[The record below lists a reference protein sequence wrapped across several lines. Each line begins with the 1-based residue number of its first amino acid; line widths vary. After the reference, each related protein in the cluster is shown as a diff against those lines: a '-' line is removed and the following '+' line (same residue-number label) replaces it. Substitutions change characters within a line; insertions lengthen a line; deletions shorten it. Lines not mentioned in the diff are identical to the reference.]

1 MSIKLQPIDLRT
13 QGWQPT
19 TKELTNVEN
28 GLTNLEKV
36 LVTPIDALT
45 TVDLKGS
52 GAFDVLM
59 RATKMHLLEE
69 YNASRITGSDYS
81 TVYLGALVQ
90 VLQTAT
96 QFLMN
101 EQQVHKIN
109 AEIGLIR
116 QKTVT
121 ELAITDDNLPHG
133 LGYNFIQDIATA
145 VPAVPVISV
154 PPT

>member
-1 MSIKLQPIDLRT
+1 
-13 QGWQPT
+13 
-19 TKELTNVEN
+19 LTDVEN
-28 GLTNLEKV
+28 GLTDLEKI

-69 YNASRITGSDYS
+69 YDASRITGVEYS

-116 QKTVT
+116 QQTVT
-121 ELAITDDNLPHG
+121 ELALTDDNLPHG
-133 LGYNFIQDIATA
+133 LGYNHIEEIATA
-145 VPAVPVISV
+145 VPAVPVISL
-154 PPT
+154 PPTSL